1 MPIFARYV
9 RSRQP
14 SRGLAAVV
22 SASKDGAIV
31 ETVLE
36 TDLVARLRPTVS
48 LVQRRQA
55 WGLTRQGQTVATMSI
70 DQVSA
75 NGNHWTELEI
85 ELAASLP
92 DREVE
97 HLVAE
102 LRDELERSPQISI
115 STETKPERASRRSV

>member
-1 MPIFARYV
+1 
-9 RSRQP
+9 
-14 SRGLAAVV
+14 
-22 SASKDGAIV
+22 
-31 ETVLE
+31 
-36 TDLVARLRPTVS
+36 
-48 LVQRRQA
+48 
-55 WGLTRQGQTVATMSI
+55 MSI

-75 NGNHWTELEI
+75 NENHWTELEI

-102 LRDELERSPQISI
+102 LRDELERNPQISI